1 MESKNILLVGV
12 GGQGIVLAS
21 EIMSEFFKRQG
32 YDVKKSEVHGMAQRG
47 GIVSSH
53 VRIGEKVYSPMIEKG
68 MADIMLSFEK
78 MEALRWLYYVKKD
91 GVIVSSN
98 VKMVPPIVSTG
109 AFEYPEDVEE
119 RILKERPDA
128 KILDIVS
135 ALKEVGNDKVTNV
148 IMIGALSTMFDFEPE
163 KWLEVIKEAV
173 PQKVVD
179 VNVKAFKKGR
189 ELMGK

>member
-1 MESKNILLVGV
+1 MENKNILLVGV

-32 YDVKKSEVHGMAQRG
+32 FDVKKSEVHGMAQRG
-47 GIVSSH
+47 GVVSSH
-53 VRIGEKVYSPMIEKG
+53 VKIGKKVYSPMIEKG

-91 GVIVSSN
+91 GIIVSSN

-119 RILKERPDA
+119 RILQERPDA

-135 ALKEVGNDKVTNV
+135 ALKELGNDKVTNV

-179 VNVKAFKKGR
+179 VNVKAFHKGR
-189 ELMGK
+189 ELMQK

>member
-53 VRIGEKVYSPMIEKG
+53 VRIGKKVYSPMIEKG
-68 MADIMLSFEK
+68 NADIMLSFEK

-91 GVIVSSN
+91 GIVVSSN

-119 RILKERPDA
+119 RVLKERPDA

-135 ALKEVGNDKVTNV
+135 ALKELGNDKVTNV

-173 PQKVVD
+173 PKKVVD
-179 VNVKAFKKGR
+179 VNIKAFQKGR

>member
-1 MESKNILLVGV
+1 MENKNILLVGV

-68 MADIMLSFEK
+68 RADIMLSFEK

-91 GVIVSSN
+91 GIIVSSN

-109 AFEYPEDVEE
+109 AFEYPDDVEE

-173 PQKVVD
+173 PKKVVD
-179 VNVKAFKKGR
+179 VNVKAFQKGR

>member
-1 MESKNILLVGV
+1 MENKNILLVGV

-68 MADIMLSFEK
+68 RADIMLSFEK

-91 GVIVSSN
+91 GIIVSSN

-109 AFEYPEDVEE
+109 AFEYPDDVEE

-135 ALKEVGNDKVTNV
+135 ALKELGNDKVTNV

-173 PQKVVD
+173 PKKVVY
-179 VNVKAFKKGR
+179 VNVKAFQKGR

>member
-53 VRIGEKVYSPMIEKG
+53 VRIGKKVFSPMIEKG
-68 MADIMLSFEK
+68 NADIMLSFEK
-78 MEALRWLYYVKKD
+78 METLRWLYYVKND
-91 GVIVSSN
+91 GIIVSSN

-119 RILKERPDA
+119 RVLKERPDA

-135 ALKEVGNDKVTNV
+135 ALKELGNDKVTNV

-173 PQKVVD
+173 PKKVVD
-179 VNVKAFKKGR
+179 VNVKAFQKGR
-189 ELMGK
+189 DLMVM

>member
-135 ALKEVGNDKVTNV
+135 ALKDVGNDKVTNV

>member
-53 VRIGEKVYSPMIEKG
+53 VRIGEKVFSPMIEKG
-68 MADIMLSFEK
+68 NADIMLSFEK
-78 MEALRWLYYVKKD
+78 METLRWLYYVKKD
-91 GVIVSSN
+91 GIVVSSN

-119 RILKERPDA
+119 RIKKERPDA

-135 ALKEVGNDKVTNV
+135 ALKELGNDKVTNV

-173 PQKVVD
+173 PKKVVE
-179 VNVKAFKKGR
+179 VNVKAFNKGR

>member
-53 VRIGEKVYSPMIEKG
+53 VRIGKKVFSPMIEKG
-68 MADIMLSFEK
+68 NADIMLSFEK
-78 MEALRWLYYVKKD
+78 METLRWLYYVKKD
-91 GVIVSSN
+91 GIIVSSN

-119 RILKERPDA
+119 RVLKERPDA
-128 KILDIVS
+128 KMLDIVS
-135 ALKEVGNDKVTNV
+135 ALKELGNDKVTNV

-173 PQKVVD
+173 PKKVVD
-179 VNVKAFKKGR
+179 VNVKAFQKGR
-189 ELMGK
+189 DLMGK

>member
-53 VRIGEKVYSPMIEKG
+53 VRIGKKVFSPMIEKG
-68 MADIMLSFEK
+68 NADIMLSFEK

-91 GVIVSSN
+91 GIIVSSN

-119 RILKERPDA
+119 RVLKERPDA

-135 ALKEVGNDKVTNV
+135 ALKELGNDKVTNV

-173 PQKVVD
+173 PKKVVD
-179 VNVKAFKKGR
+179 VNIKAFQKGR

>member
-68 MADIMLSFEK
+68 NADIMLSFEK

-119 RILKERPDA
+119 RVLAERPDA

-135 ALKEVGNDKVTNV
+135 ALKELGNDKVTNV

-173 PQKVVD
+173 PKKVVD
-179 VNVKAFKKGR
+179 VNIKAFNKGR

>member
-21 EIMSEFFKRQG
+21 EIMSEFFRRQG

-68 MADIMLSFEK
+68 NADIMLSFEK

-91 GVIVSSN
+91 GIVVSSN

-119 RILKERPDA
+119 RVLKERPDA
-128 KILDIVS
+128 KMLDIVS
-135 ALKEVGNDKVTNV
+135 ALKELGNDKVTNV
-148 IMIGALSTMFDFEPE
+148 IMIGALSTMFDLEPE
-163 KWLEVIKEAV
+163 KWLEVIKKAV
-173 PQKVVD
+173 PKKVVD
-179 VNVKAFKKGR
+179 VNVKAFQKGR
-189 ELMGK
+189 NLMGK

>member
-53 VRIGEKVYSPMIEKG
+53 VRIGKKVYSPMIEKG

-135 ALKEVGNDKVTNV
+135 ALKDVGNDKVTNV

>member
-1 MESKNILLVGV
+1 MESKNILLIGV

-78 MEALRWLYYVKKD
+78 METLRWLYYVKPD
-91 GVIVSSN
+91 GIIVSSN

-109 AFEYPEDVEE
+109 AFEYPEDVED

-128 KILDIVS
+128 KLLDIVS
-135 ALKEVGNDKVTNV
+135 ALKELGNDKVTNV

-163 KWLEVIKEAV
+163 KWLDVIKEAV
-173 PQKVVD
+173 PKKVVD
-179 VNVKAFKKGR
+179 VNIKAFNKGR
-189 ELMGK
+189 ELMKN

>member
-1 MESKNILLVGV
+1 MENKNILLVGV

-68 MADIMLSFEK
+68 RADIMLSFEK

-91 GVIVSSN
+91 GIIVSSN

-109 AFEYPEDVEE
+109 AFEYPDDVEE

-135 ALKEVGNDKVTNV
+135 ALKELGNDKVTNV

-173 PQKVVD
+173 PKKVVD
-179 VNVKAFKKGR
+179 VNVKAFQKGR

>member
-53 VRIGEKVYSPMIEKG
+53 VRIGKKVYSPMIEKG
-68 MADIMLSFEK
+68 NADIMLSFEK

-91 GVIVSSN
+91 GIIVSSN

-119 RILKERPDA
+119 RVLKERPDA

-135 ALKEVGNDKVTNV
+135 ALKELGNDKVSNV

-173 PQKVVD
+173 PKKVVD
-179 VNVKAFKKGR
+179 VNIKAFQKGR

>member
-1 MESKNILLVGV
+1 MESKNILLIGV

-53 VRIGEKVYSPMIEKG
+53 VRIGKKVYSPMIEKG
-68 MADIMLSFEK
+68 KADIMLSFEK
-78 MEALRWLYYVKKD
+78 MEALRWLYYVKPD
-91 GVIVSSN
+91 GIIVSSN

-109 AFEYPEDVEE
+109 AFEYPEDVED

-135 ALKEVGNDKVTNV
+135 ALKELGNDKVTNV

-173 PQKVVD
+173 PKKVVD
-179 VNVKAFKKGR
+179 VNIKAFNKGR
-189 ELMGK
+189 ELMKN